1 MHRLLAVI
9 GDYYHPHAVIEEGLE
24 ESLSSWLA
32 SGNVSLTYVTVDRLA
47 QALLDKPD
55 AVILFKD
62 DKINPA
68 DENPA
73 HWLDPETEQAM
84 LQYVYDGG
92 GWFSWHSGLA
102 SYPED
107 GAYVSMTKGYFKYHP
122 EQKRVR
128 FEPVASG
135 SADSS
140 EHLAINPA
148 WEFDSLEEHYF
159 VYCDEA
165 NTNVFMRTYSEDG
178 ESIGGWSHGYGK
190 GRVCCLTP
198 GHNLHTLI
206 LSEMKQLVESIVRW
220 CARA

>member
-9 GDYYHPHAVIEEGLE
+9 GDYYHPESVIAEGLE
-24 ESLSSWLA
+24 ESLASWLA
-32 SGNVSLTYVTVDRLA
+32 SGKVNLTYTTVDRLA
-47 QALLDKPD
+47 KALQDKPD

-68 DENPA
+68 DENPI

-84 LQYVYDGG
+84 LQYVYEGG
-92 GWFSWHSGLA
+92 GWLSWHSGLA

-107 GAYVSMTKGYFKYHP
+107 GAYVSMTRGYFKYHP

-128 FEPVASG
+128 FEPVAVSASG
-135 SADSS
+135 
-140 EHLAINPA
+140 EHVAIHP
-148 WEFDSLEEHYF
+148 SLSFESVEEHYF
-159 VYCDEA
+159 VYCDES
-165 NTNVFMRTYSEDG
+165 NTNVFMRSFSEDG
-178 ESIGGWSHGYGK
+178 ESIGGWSHSYGK

-198 GHNLHTLI
+198 AHNHHSLI
-206 LSEMKQLVESIVRW
+206 LPEMKQVVDACVRW